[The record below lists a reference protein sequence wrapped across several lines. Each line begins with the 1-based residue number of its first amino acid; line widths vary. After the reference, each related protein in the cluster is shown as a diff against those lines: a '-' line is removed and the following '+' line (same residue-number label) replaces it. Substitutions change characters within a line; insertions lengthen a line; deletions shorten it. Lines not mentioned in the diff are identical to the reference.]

1 MASID
6 DLIDYAQQNVA
17 DSLRDA
23 TTFVNELETA
33 TRIGNYGLGWQE
45 VSTDKEVSAPI
56 LANITDNPPPT
67 LTLSGD
73 IANLPPEVITAA
85 TIAANLNAVVLPTF
99 DSVAPVLSMPARPD
113 ATLPTAPSG
122 EPEFNMP
129 VIPVKPEV
137 NLPALPVFNSVNI
150 PSAPTIELPTWN
162 ETAPNDELLV
172 PTNSFT
178 WNEAEYTSELLDT
191 ATGLI
196 KSDLEN
202 GGYGIDARDE
212 QALWERAKDREMQNA
227 DAAMQDLSR
236 SMAARGFTVPQGAM
250 LAGMQKVQ
258 QQSRANISTINRDIS
273 LKRADLYVQARQFAI
288 TTGLQVEQFLISYHA
303 GFAERALNAAKYIFD
318 AGVTLFDMQVKRYN
332 AKLQL
337 YQTVSQ
343 VYESQIRAALSKMEI
358 FKAEI
363 DAARLTVGINESQIN
378 LYKAQL
384 SSVEAVIGIY
394 ETEMQA
400 ANVAA
405 SMEKLKLEAFRERVD
420 MYSTQIKAKSEEFGM
435 YESAIRGEMSKVDVY
450 KAETQAFETRLNA
463 AKIEKDISRADAEH
477 QMQVGKFRLA
487 EYDAAME
494 RFKVILDNNVRTTE
508 TELRKYGVDTDVWKA
523 QVETNIK
530 QATFELDKWAKNTAA
545 VQDLYKIKINEQ
557 SELVKDWLRAQENG
571 TVAAGRGLQMY
582 ERIIETA
589 QNSMSAITTLAG

>member
-6 DLIDYAQQNVA
+6 DLIDYAQNNVDEA
-17 DSLRDA
+17 LRDA
-23 TTFVNELETA
+23 NIFVRELETA
-33 TRIGNYGLGWQE
+33 TRISGLPIE
-45 VSTDKEVSAPI
+45 TPISLDDVFNAPT
-56 LANITDNPPPT
+56 LANIVTTPSPT

-73 IANLPPEVITAA
+73 IANLPPEAISAA

-99 DSVAPVLSMPARPD
+99 DSLAPVLSMPERPD

-129 VIPVKPEV
+129 VIPLKPEV

-150 PSAPTIELPTWN
+150 PSAPNIQLPTWN
-162 ETAPNDELLV
+162 ETAPNDELLL

-178 WNEAEYTSELLDT
+178 WNETEYTSELLDK
-191 ATGLI
+191 ATDLI

-202 GGYGIDARDE
+202 GGYGLDSRDE

-258 QQSRANISTINRDIS
+258 QQARANISTINRDIS

-318 AGVTLFDMQVKRYN
+318 AGVSLFDMQVKRYN

-435 YESAIRGEMSKVDVY
+435 YESAIRGEMAKVEVY

-463 AKIEKDISRADAEH
+463 AKIEKDISRVDAEH

-508 TELRKYGVDTDVWKA
+508 IELRKYGVDTDVWKTN
-523 QVETNIK
+523 VETNIK
-530 QATFELDKWAKNTAA
+530 QATFELDKWAKTTAA
-545 VQDLYKIKINEQ
+545 EQDLLKIKVDEKHKVMAN
-557 SELVKDWLRAQENG
+557 WLKALDNG
-571 TVAAGRGLQMY
+571 IVASGRGLQMY
-582 ERIIETA
+582 EKIIETA